1 MERKSD
7 QRLTKQMCVRNGG
20 SKGEVEK
27 VTENKKKGWI
37 EGSLRIPGPKLQEGK
52 LLALVKMK

>member
-1 MERKSD
+1 
-7 QRLTKQMCVRNGG
+7 MCVRNGG